1 MEKKCIHAEK
11 APPAVGPYSHA
22 VVANGFVF
30 ASGQCPFA
38 PDGSGPLRGTIEEE
52 THLVMQNVKVV
63 LEAAGA
69 GLPNVV
75 KTTAYLVDMANFQ
88 RFNAVYKE
96 YFPENPPA
104 RTCIQAARLPLDVQV
119 EVEVI
124 ALLPGS

>member
-52 THLVMQNVKVV
+52 THLVMQNVKAV

-75 KTTAYLVDMANFQ
+75 KTTAYLLDMANFQ

-124 ALLPGS
+124 ALLPGA

>member
-1 MEKKCIHAEK
+1 MSKQCIHAEK

-52 THLVMQNVKVV
+52 THLAMQNVKAV
-63 LEAAGA
+63 LEAAGSS
-69 GLPNVV
+69 LPQVV
-75 KTTAYLVDMANFQ
+75 KTTAYLADMANFQ

-104 RTCIQAARLPLDVQV
+104 RTCIQAGRLPLDVQV
-119 EVEVI
+119 EVDVI